1 MKKVL
6 FLLATI
12 LVTSPAFAQ
21 LEFQVETPE
30 GDLINEGD
38 VVAFNVLTSPEAYL
52 DFFVRNLSATPIN
65 MKIEFVSAQNA
76 DGSEME
82 LCFGLCYTGITIGNS
97 YPGGPDVIT
106 IDPGQTQPTAGD
118 HFYNFDDGGGNP
130 VNYVFRFYHV
140 DGAGNEIGGDLSFT
154 YRYDPNLSVT
164 DFSTVN
170 ADLGSTVINELLT
183 IDSREELNVTV
194 YNMLG
199 AVVAQYKAVVGRNDF
214 NLSNLSSQMY
224 VVELSNKE
232 GASQK
237 VKIAKR

>member
-1 MKKVL
+1 MKKLL
-6 FLLATI
+6 FIIAI
-12 LVTSPAFAQ
+12 LVAVPVWAQ
-21 LEFQVETPE
+21 LEFQVETLE
-30 GDLINEGD
+30 GDLINDGD
-38 VVAFNVLTSPEAYL
+38 VVAFNVLTYPEASL
-52 DFFVRNLSATPIN
+52 DFLVRNLSASPIN

-97 YPGGPDVIT
+97 YPGGQDVIT
-106 IDPGQTQPTAGD
+106 INPGETQQTQGD
-118 HFYNFDDGGGNP
+118 HFYNFADGGGNP

-140 DGAGNEIGGDLSFT
+140 DAGGNETGGDLSFT
-154 YRYDPNLSVT
+154 YRYDPNLSVGE
-164 DFSTVN
+164 FNTVN
-170 ADLGSTVINELLT
+170 ADIASTVVRDVLT
-183 IDSREELNVTV
+183 IDTREELNVTV

-224 VVELSNKE
+224 VVELNNKQ